1 MAKGNRP
8 KGNTT
13 ARRVGYELITR
24 DHVAGHP
31 VYALMDELIREHHP
45 DLRAARFVLA
55 WNLTWQPDADGRVVI
70 GQVKRSSDLDREL
83 IDFDFVILLRRAF
96 WRDERISDEQRA
108 ACMDHQLCHCQRAT
122 TKGGDPAVDERGRP
136 VWRLRKHDVEEFADV
151 IERHGMHSHDLEQV
165 AAALRKQGAGPFV
178 HCDQCALNP
187 GWLNYLDGDTPR
199 VKRCECWT
207 AWAERRDD
215 LAAEQKRASA

>member
-1 MAKGNRP
+1 MAPKKGKP
-8 KGNTT
+8 GNTT
-13 ARRVGYELITR
+13 ARRVGYELIAR
-24 DHVAGHP
+24 DHVHGHP

-45 DLRAARFVLA
+45 DLRPARFVLA

-83 IDFDFVILLRRAF
+83 IEFDFVILLRRAF
-96 WRDERISDEQRA
+96 WKDERVTDEQRA
-108 ACMDHQLCHCQRAT
+108 AAMDHQLCHCQRAT

-165 AAALRKQGAGPFV
+165 AAALRRQGAGPFV
-178 HCDQCALNP
+178 HCDRCALSP
-187 GWLNYLDGDTPR
+187 GWIDVLDAGVSRKD
-199 VKRCECWT
+199 RCECWK

-215 LAAEQKRASA
+215 LANEQRRASA